1 MAPATHVRKHE
12 ALKSLLDRRIVVLD
26 GAMGTLIQLEELD
39 EAAFRGERFADHTL
53 PLHNCNDVLVLTQP
67 DLLRRIHTVYLDVGA
82 DVIETN
88 SFNATSIAMEDYGL
102 EGQIYDLNHAAARVA
117 CEAVE
122 AWEQA
127 HPGDVRFVAG
137 SMGPTNRMGSL
148 SPKADQPAYRAIDY
162 DGLYA
167 AYYEQARG
175 LIEGGVDMILCE
187 TSIDTL
193 NLKAALGAVHAL
205 KRELDRPELPVLASI
220 TFTQEG
226 SDRILS
232 GQTVDAVWTSIE
244 HFDLTAVLI
253 NCALGPEAMRPLL
266 AQLAQVAPIPV
277 GCYPNAGLPNEFG
290 EFDATPESM
299 AKTLGEFAEAGWLNL
314 TGGCCGSRP
323 EHVRAIAEAVK
334 GCAPRQIPS
343 VEPGLRLSGLE
354 VYSPTPGGF
363 TIVGERTNV
372 SGSRKFS
379 RLIREERFEEATE
392 VARKQVTGGANILD
406 VCMDADLIEG
416 PAAMTRFL
424 NQIAAEPDIS
434 RIPVMVDSSD
444 WEVLE
449 AGLKVLQGKG
459 VVNSISLKDGEA
471 KFLERARKVRAYG
484 AAAVV
489 MGFDEQGQATS
500 AEHKLQIAE
509 RAYTL
514 LTEQAG
520 FPPDDIIY
528 DPNVLAVA
536 TGIEEHADYAKNFI
550 EACRLI
556 KARFPRIKLS
566 GGISNVSF
574 AFAGNDVVREAMHA
588 AFLYHAIK
596 AGLDMGIVNAGQ
608 LAVYEEVPKK
618 LRDLVEDVIFNRHPG
633 ATDALVDYAEQVR
646 GSGKK
651 RVEDLSWREGTLH
664 ERFGHALLHGLVNF
678 VDEDVAE
685 ALATFPTP
693 LSIIEGPLM
702 DGMGVVGEL
711 FGAGKMFLPQV
722 VKSAR
727 VMQKAVAL
735 IEPHMERE
743 ANASRGRLLLAT
755 VKGDV
760 HDIGKNIVG
769 VVLACNGYD
778 IIDMGVMQPAQDIL
792 DRAKQEGVDLIGL
805 SGLITP
811 SLREMAHVAS
821 EMQRQGFTCP
831 LLIGG
836 ATTSLKHTAVK
847 IAPSYAGPVVY
858 VKDASKSVDVLG
870 ELLSER
876 KDAFVA
882 TNHAQQAAAQEAFA
896 NRPTRQPLV
905 SIAEARARA
914 TPIAWSAEDLSTP
927 RRLGIQ
933 ELSVKLGDLIP
944 YVDWTPFLHT
954 WELKG
959 TYPAIF
965 EDPQQGEHARKLVE
979 DARALMQRLDREGAL
994 QARAVYGLFRAHSEG
1009 DDVVLLGEDGAELTR
1024 LPQLRQQ
1031 QQKSTRG
1038 TDTRPYQCLADF
1050 VAPKASG
1057 LSDHVGAFAV
1067 TAGLGLEPLVAAAEA
1082 KQDPYEKI
1090 LLQAVADRFAEA
1102 LAEYLH
1108 ERVRAEW
1115 GYDEVGRLQQ
1125 GELLKERYRGIRPAP
1140 GYPASPDHR
1149 IKRRLFAL
1157 LDVEARTGITLTSG
1171 LAMHPAASVSG
1182 LYFAHPEAKYFAVGP
1197 VGEDQVRDYAQRWG
1211 EPIEEA
1217 ELWLEHGLGYTPSR

>member
-1 MAPATHVRKHE
+1 MAPATRVLKHQ
-12 ALKSLLDRRIVVLD
+12 ALAQLLKQRIVVLD
-26 GAMGTLIQLEELD
+26 GAMGTLIQREQLD
-39 EAAFRGERFADHTL
+39 EAAFRGERFKDHSV
-53 PLHNCNDVLVLTQP
+53 PLHNCNDVLVITQP
-67 DLLRRIHTVYLDVGA
+67 DLLRKIHTIYLDVGA

-88 SFNATSIAMEDYGL
+88 SFNATSVAMEDYAL
-102 EGQIYDLNHAAARVA
+102 QDHVYELNHAAARVA
-117 CEAVE
+117 QEAVE
-122 AWEQA
+122 AWEA
-127 HPGDVRFVAG
+127 SHPGDVRFVAG
-137 SMGPTNRMGSL
+137 SIGPTNRMGSL
-148 SPKADQPAYRAIDY
+148 SPKADQPAFRAIDY
-162 DGLYA
+162 DGLFA
-167 AYYEQARG
+167 AYHEQAKG

-193 NLKAALGAVHAL
+193 NLKAALGAVTAV
-205 KRELDRPELPVLASI
+205 KRELDRPELPLLASI

-232 GQTVDAVWTSIE
+232 GQTIEAVWASIE
-244 HFDLTAVLI
+244 HFDLTAVLM

-266 AQLAQVAPIPV
+266 SQLARVAPIPV

-299 AKTLGEFAEAGWLNL
+299 ATTLGEFAEAGWLNL
-314 TGGCCGSRP
+314 TGGCCGSQP
-323 EHVRAIAEAVK
+323 EHVRAIAQAVK
-334 GCAPRQIPS
+334 GHAPRELPE
-343 VEPGLRLSGLE
+343 VEPALRLSGLE
-354 VYSPTPGGF
+354 LYTPVPGGF

-379 RLIREERFEEATE
+379 RLIREEKFEDAVE

-424 NQIAAEPDIS
+424 NQIAAEPDVA

-471 KFLERARKVRAYG
+471 KFLERARKVRDYG
-484 AAAVV
+484 AAVVV
-489 MGFDEQGQATS
+489 MGFDEQGQAVS
-500 AEHKLQIAE
+500 AQHKLEIAE

-514 LTEQAG
+514 LTEEVG
-520 FPPDDIIY
+520 FTPDDIIY

-536 TGIEEHADYAKNFI
+536 TGIEEHADYALAFI

-556 KARFPRIKLS
+556 KAKLPRIKLS

-574 AFAGNDVVREAMHA
+574 AFVGNDAVREAMHA
-588 AFLYHAIK
+588 AFLYHAIE

-618 LRDLVEDVIFNRHPG
+618 LRDLVEDVLFNRHPG

-651 RVEDLSWREGTLH
+651 RSEDLSWREGTVA
-664 ERFGHALLHGLVNF
+664 ERFRHALLHGLTKF
-678 VDEDVAE
+678 VDQDVAE

-735 IEPHMERE
+735 LEPHMERDSV
-743 ANASRGRLLLAT
+743 ASRGKLLLAT

-769 VVLACNGYD
+769 VVLACNGYE
-778 IIDMGVMQPAQDIL
+778 IVDMGVMQPAQDIL
-792 DRAKQEGVDLIGL
+792 DRAKREGADVIGL

-811 SLREMAHVAS
+811 SLREMTHVAS
-821 EMQRQGFTCP
+821 EMERQGFTCP

-836 ATTSLKHTAVK
+836 ATTSRKHTAVK
-847 IAPSYAGPVVY
+847 IAPAYSGPVVY
-858 VKDASKSVDVLG
+858 VKDASLSVDVMG
-870 ELLSER
+870 DLLSER
-876 KDAFVA
+876 KEAMVA
-882 TNHAQQAAAQEAFA
+882 KNREEQAAAQAAFA
-896 NRPTRQPLV
+896 QSPTRQPLV
-905 SIAEARARA
+905 SLAEARARR
-914 TPIAWSAEDLSTP
+914 TPIAWRAEDLPTP
-927 RRLGIQ
+927 QRLGVQ
-933 ELSVKLGDLIP
+933 ELTVPLGELIP
-944 YVDWTPFLHT
+944 YIDWTPFLHT
-954 WELKG
+954 WELRG
-959 TYPAIF
+959 TYPAIL
-965 EDPQQGEHARKLVE
+965 EHPEQGEQARKLVE
-979 DARALMQRLDREGAL
+979 DARALIQELAASGGL
-994 QARAVYGLFRAHSEG
+994 TARAVYGLFRAHAEG
-1009 DDVVLLGEDGAELTR
+1009 DDIVLTDGGAELCR

-1031 QQKSTRG
+1031 QQKSTKS
-1038 TDTRPYQCLADF
+1038 TDTRPYQSLADF
-1050 VAPKASG
+1050 VAPRESG
-1057 LSDHVGAFAV
+1057 LEDHVGAFAV

-1082 KQDPYEKI
+1082 DQDPYRKI
-1090 LLQAVADRFAEA
+1090 LLQAVADRLAEA
-1102 LAEYLH
+1102 LAEFLH

-1115 GYDEVGRLQQ
+1115 GYDAVGRLSAR
-1125 GELLKERYRGIRPAP
+1125 ELHKETYRGIRPAP

-1149 IKRRLFAL
+1149 IKPRLFEL
-1157 LDVEARTGITLTSG
+1157 LDAEARAGITLTSG

-1197 VGEDQVRDYAQRWG
+1197 VGEDQVKDYARRMG
-1211 EPIEEA
+1211 DPLDVVET
-1217 ELWLEHGLGYTPSR
+1217 WLEPNLGYVAGK

>member
-1 MAPATHVRKHE
+1 MAPATRARTHE
-12 ALKSLLDRRIVVLD
+12 ALKSLLDQRIVVLD
-26 GAMGTLIQLEELD
+26 GAMGTLIQREELD
-39 EAAFRGERFADHTL
+39 EAAFRGERFKDHTL
-53 PLHNCNDVLVLTQP
+53 PLHNCNDALVITQP
-67 DLLRRIHTVYLDVGA
+67 ELMRKIHTIYLESGA

-88 SFNATSIAMEDYGL
+88 SFNATSVAMEDYGL
-102 EGQIYDLNHAAARVA
+102 EDDIHELNVAAARVA
-117 CEAVE
+117 RDAVE
-122 AWEQA
+122 AWEQT
-127 HPGDVRFVAG
+127 HPGDRRFVAG

-162 DGLYA
+162 DGLYE
-167 AYYEQARG
+167 AYLEQARG

-193 NLKAALGAVHAL
+193 NLKAALGAVRTA
-205 KRELDRPELPVLASI
+205 KRELGQPELPVLASI

-232 GQTVDAVWTSIE
+232 GQTIEAVWASIE
-244 HFDLTAVLI
+244 HFDLTAVLM
-253 NCALGPEAMRPLL
+253 NCALGPEAMRPLI
-266 AQLAQVAPIPV
+266 AQLSRVAPIPV

-299 AKTLGEFAEAGWLNL
+299 AETLGEFAEAGWLNL
-314 TGGCCGSRP
+314 TGGCCGSQP
-323 EHVRAIAEAVK
+323 EHVKAIAEAVK
-334 GCAPRQIPS
+334 GHAPRVVPT
-343 VEPGLRLSGLE
+343 VEPALRLSGLE
-354 VYSPTPGGF
+354 LYTPTPGGF
-363 TIVGERTNV
+363 TIIGERTNV

-379 RLIREERFEEATE
+379 RLIREERFEDATE

-416 PAAMTRFL
+416 PQAMTHFL

-434 RIPVMVDSSD
+434 RVPVMVDSSD

-471 KFLERARKVRAYG
+471 TFLERARKVREYG
-484 AAAVV
+484 AAVVV

-500 AEHKLQIAE
+500 AQHKFEIAE

-514 LTEQAG
+514 LTEQVG

-536 TGIEEHADYAKNFI
+536 TGIDEHADYAKDFI

-556 KARFPRIKLS
+556 KAKMPRMKLS

-574 AFAGNDVVREAMHA
+574 AFVGNNVVREAMHA
-588 AFLYHAIK
+588 AFLYHAIA

-608 LAVYEEVPKK
+608 LAVYEDVPQK

-633 ATDALVDYAEQVR
+633 ATDALVDYAEEVR
-646 GSGKK
+646 GTGKK
-651 RVEDLSWREGTLH
+651 RTEDLSWREGTLG
-664 ERFGHALLHGLVNF
+664 ERFKHALLHGLVNF

-685 ALATFPTP
+685 ALATFETP
-693 LSIIEGPLM
+693 LEIIEGPLM

-743 ANASRGRLLLAT
+743 ANVSRGRLLLAT

-778 IIDMGVMQPAQDIL
+778 IIDMGVMQPAQEIL

-811 SLREMAHVAS
+811 SLREMAHVAG
-821 EMQRQGFTCP
+821 EMERQGFTCP

-847 IAPSYAGPVVY
+847 IAPAYSGPVVY
-858 VKDASKSVDVLG
+858 VKDASRSVDVMG
-870 ELLSER
+870 ELLSDR

-882 TNHAQQAAAQEAFA
+882 SNHTAQAKAQDAFA

-905 SIAEARARA
+905 PIEEARARP
-914 TPIAWSAEDLSTP
+914 TPIDWAAAELSTP
-927 RRLGIQ
+927 SRLGIQ
-933 ELSVKLGDLIP
+933 ELSVGLSELLP

-959 TYPAIF
+959 SYPAILD
-965 EDPQQGEHARKLVE
+965 DPHKGAEAKKLID
-979 DARALMQRLDREGAL
+979 DARALIERLSSEGSV
-994 QARAVYGLFRAHSEG
+994 QARGVYGLFRAWSEG
-1009 DDVVLLGEDGAELTR
+1009 DDIVLLDEQGAELAR

-1031 QQKSTRG
+1031 QQKKS
-1038 TDTRPYQCLADF
+1038 RPYQCLADF
-1050 VAPKASG
+1050 VAPKDSG
-1057 LSDHVGAFAV
+1057 RVDHVGAFAV
-1067 TAGLGLEPLVAAAEA
+1067 TAGQGLAPLVAAAEA
-1082 KQDPYEKI
+1082 EQDPYRKI
-1090 LLQAVADRFAEA
+1090 LLQAVADRCAEAFAE
-1102 LAEYLH
+1102 LLH

-1115 GYDEVGRLQQ
+1115 GYDEVGSQQ
-1125 GELLKERYRGIRPAP
+1125 PDELRRERYRGIRPAP

-1149 IKRRLFAL
+1149 IKPRLFAL
-1157 LDVEARTGITLTSG
+1157 LEVEQRAGISLTSG

-1197 VGEDQVRDYAQRWG
+1197 VGKDQVQDYAARFG
-1211 EPIEEA
+1211 DPLDEVER
-1217 ELWLEHGLGYTPSR
+1217 WLEPNLGYTAQ